1 MTLDVLLP
9 LKFDHPFTYNVPKD
23 INVKAGDFV
32 LVPFQNKDIIGV
44 VWGKGSPIKSSI
56 KIKDIKKK
64 FDFVSLS
71 KETLIFLDRFSR
83 YNLVDL
89 GIALKLFIFNQIY
102 KKRRQ
107 LSRLLYLKNKNYIL
121 FIIAFNVA
129 LGRIAAFNKSSFG
142 W

>member
-23 INVKAGDFV
+23 ISVKVGDFV

-44 VWGKGSPIKSSI
+44 VWGKSGPIKSSI

-64 FDFVSLS
+64 FDFASLS
-71 KETLIFLDRFSR
+71 KDTLIFLEKFSR

-89 GIALKLFIFNQIY
+89 GITLKLFIFKKAFKEIS
-102 KKRRQ
+102 KKRNQRN
-107 LSRLLYLKNKNYIL
+107 LLKNTH
-121 FIIAFNVA
+121 
-129 LGRIAAFNKSSFG
+129 
-142 W
+142 